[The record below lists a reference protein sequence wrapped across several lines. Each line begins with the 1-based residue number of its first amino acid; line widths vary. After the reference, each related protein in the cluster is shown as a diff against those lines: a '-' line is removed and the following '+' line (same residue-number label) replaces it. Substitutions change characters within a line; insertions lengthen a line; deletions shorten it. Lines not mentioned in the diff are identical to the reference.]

1 MAKINLKKIGSF
13 IREQNRDVEH
23 LAEDLLIQ
31 YGFSIED
38 SNFRREIR
46 RAEREAR
53 HDASRMAGTDDP
65 RDLERI
71 MVYDEIIDRA
81 ASAQINRICIEYGRL
96 YSRLVNLSSAMRIRV
111 AKSQK
116 ALQKQNRKIQRL
128 MNQIGDYYSGQP
140 DPDAPPEIFALAVQN
155 TIEAAGDRR
164 RRHSSPASTEPT
176 EEVTQHEDQTNE

>member
-31 YGFSIED
+31 YGFSIDD

-53 HDASRMAGTDDP
+53 QEASRMAGTDDP

-81 ASAQINRICIEYGRL
+81 ASAQTC
-96 YSRLVNLSSAMRIRV
+96 SW
-111 AKSQK
+111 Q
-116 ALQKQNRKIQRL
+116 
-128 MNQIGDYYSGQP
+128 
-140 DPDAPPEIFALAVQN
+140 F
-155 TIEAAGDRR
+155 
-164 RRHSSPASTEPT
+164 
-176 EEVTQHEDQTNE
+176 